1 MNTDTWP
8 VSKTVSVVVDTA
20 GWFDPF
26 AQRLVKD
33 LISSGHQAALIRDY
47 DDVPAGNVA
56 FYLSCMRITPLEIL
70 ARNERNL
77 VVHASDLPK
86 GRGFSPIVWQVLEG
100 ADEIP
105 VTMIYMA
112 EEVDAGEIVLQDTIY
127 LEGHELNDEM
137 RDLLGNKIVEMCLDY
152 TNSAD
157 LPESRPQSGES
168 SWYPRRRP
176 NDSQLDPHQSLAAQ
190 FELLRVVDNERYPAF
205 FDYRGFRY
213 TLRIDKQGAIPTS
226 ETKG

>member
-1 MNTDTWP
+1 MNKKTWP
-8 VSKTVSVVVDTA
+8 ASKAVSVVVDTA

-26 AQRLVKD
+26 AQRLVNG
-33 LISSGHQAALIRDY
+33 LISSGHRATLIRDY
-47 DDVPAGNVA
+47 ANVPAGDVA
-56 FYLSCMRITPLEIL
+56 FYLSCMRITPSETL

-86 GRGFSPIVWQVLEG
+86 GRGFSPMVWQVLEG
-100 ADEIP
+100 TNQIP
-105 VTMIYMA
+105 VTMIYMT
-112 EEVDAGEIVLQDTIY
+112 EEVDAGEIVLQDTIF

-137 RDLLGNKIVEMCLDY
+137 RNLLGNKIIEMCLQY
-152 TNSAD
+152 TNSPE
-157 LPESRPQSGES
+157 LPEARPQSGES